1 MADRVR
7 ALLVID
13 VQVAMFDPADPV
25 HDGERLRSTVA
36 GLLERARAVDAP
48 VVFVQQDGKP
58 GSELAPGAKGH
69 ALHPDVLARPDEPVV
84 HKATPDA
91 FFGTDLDTVF
101 RRRGVR
107 ELVVCGIQTDLC
119 VDTTC
124 RRACSL
130 GYDVLLVRDAHST
143 WPRLGLSA
151 ERVIAHHNDILCD
164 WFATGVMAD
173 DVRF

>member
-1 MADRVR
+1 M
-7 ALLVID
+7 ID
-13 VQVAMFDPADPV
+13 VQVAMFDPAHPV
-25 HDGERLRSTVA
+25 HDGDRLRSTIAALV
-36 GLLERARAVDAP
+36 GRARAAHAP
-48 VVFVQQDGKP
+48 VVFVQHDGKP
-58 GSELAPGAKGH
+58 GSELAPEAGGH
-69 ALHPDVLARPDEPVV
+69 ALHPDLGLQPDEPVV
-84 HKATPDA
+84 HKATPDG
-91 FFGTDLDTVF
+91 FFATDLDSALH
-101 RRRGVR
+101 RRGVR

-151 ERVIAHHNDILCD
+151 EEVIAHHNDVLCG
-164 WFATGVMAD
+164 WFATGVLAD